1 MLKMLNFTPS
11 CARDEQMTRQVVL
24 FWYLWLMQ
32 LATSKTE
39 QSLAGTRGFDTWPN
53 TKILTELLAG
63 QRRALDA
70 VERALPAISIAADL
84 ITSRLTDGGK
94 LIYAGAGT
102 SIRIAVQDGSELPA
116 TFGMA
121 EEKIDYLIA
130 GGRAA
135 MFETLADAEDDGEAG
150 RLAAAQ
156 SCTSADA
163 LIAVAASG
171 HTPYTI
177 AAARQARS
185 VGCCVIAVVNNA
197 GSPLA
202 AAADHE
208 VLIESGP
215 EVISGSTRMGAGT
228 AQKATLNLLST
239 LVHTRLGAVHDGFMV
254 NVQAG
259 NQKLVA
265 RAARIVSALSGQP
278 MDRAESAIRTTGGHV
293 KPAVLLLSGATDL
306 ATAQSILSAS
316 GGNLRLALSKL
327 PGKV

>member
-1 MLKMLNFTPS
+1 
-11 CARDEQMTRQVVL
+11 
-24 FWYLWLMQ
+24 MQ

-39 QSLAGTRGFDTWPN
+39 QSLAGTLGFDTWN
-53 TKILTELLAG
+53 NGEILAALLAG

-70 VERALPAISIAADL
+70 VERALPAISKAVDL
-84 ITSRLTDGGK
+84 IAPRLAAGGK

-102 SIRIAVQDGSELPA
+102 SIRVAVQDGSELPA

-121 EEKIDYLIA
+121 EEQIDYLIA

-135 MFETLADAEDDGEAG
+135 MFETLADAEDDAEAG
-150 RLAAAQ
+150 RKAAAGA
-156 SCTSADA
+156 CTSRDA

-171 HTPYTI
+171 RTPYTI
-177 AAARQARS
+177 AAAVQARS
-185 VGCCVIAVVNNA
+185 LGCLVIAVVNNA
-197 GSPLA
+197 DTPLA
-202 AAADHE
+202 ATATADVE
-208 VLIESGP
+208 VLIDSGP

-265 RAARIVSALSGQP
+265 RAARIAAAIAGEP
-278 MDRAESAIRTTGGHV
+278 IDRAEAAMKISGGAV
-293 KPAVLLLSGATDL
+293 KPAVLLLSGAADL
-306 ATAQSILSAS
+306 ATAQNILSVS

-327 PGKV
+327 PRKV